1 MTTKF
6 PMPTPPAA
14 APAPS
19 PSAPS
24 ASPSPAASP
33 SPGAMSA
40 GSSAALDA
48 ETPAP
53 TTLASLRDRARERLG
68 PQPDKAGPAATRTM
82 AAIVRDLKGMPE
94 ILVAREHTHKIK
106 LQRRGKLGAITIEYQ
121 VKIASME
128 VGYAHFPDIDPT
140 TTRLYRY
147 AFQPAVGDAGEW
159 HRLDDGGELIE
170 DVKRALLKLY
180 PELGP

>member
-14 APAPS
+14 APSAAPAAT
-19 PSAPS
+19 PSAPGS
-24 ASPSPAASP
+24 
-33 SPGAMSA
+33 SPGSP
-40 GSSAALDA
+40 DA

-53 TTLASLRDRARERLG
+53 TALAGLRDLARERLG

-82 AAIVRDLKGMPE
+82 ATIVRDLKGMPE

-140 TTRLYRY
+140 TTRLFRY